1 MRFFLF
7 SGVLFFRHGMSAVRL
22 LSADGSVCYSPFH
35 WHQENGGKKDA
46 LHSHI
51 YTFDLHIHP
60 SPPKKFGIFFF
71 KSKISLTRLKQNFLQ
86 YYFVTK

>member
-60 SPPKKFGIFFF
+60 SPQKKFGIFFF
-71 KSKISLTRLKQNFLQ
+71 QI
-86 YYFVTK
+86 